1 MNGANDVD
9 HAVDRVVGR
18 YRARTGSSCAS
29 NAATVELVSPY
40 AARDRRAVEKAT
52 HQSLHAPH
60 SIIARPS
67 SPPVLQTQYS
77 STSFFLL
84 AFPRG
89 FLSAATVAGLDDS
102 AASTAATS
110 LDCAFARA
118 MSLSKCSASS
128 ARCDLFRVRVG
139 LAAVAEL
146 SAGASGRI
154 CGVSLE
160 SSMVMDEV

>member
-1 MNGANDVD
+1 MSSVALWYEITLVHG
-9 HAVDRVVGR
+9 RVQ
-18 YRARTGSSCAS
+18 SLSCVS
-29 NAATVELVSPY
+29 DAATVEFVSSY
-40 AARDRRAVEKAT
+40 AVRDRRMVEKAT
-52 HQSLHAPH
+52 HQSLHTPH

-77 STSFFLL
+77 STSFFFLG
-84 AFPRG
+84 FPRD
-89 FLSAATVAGLDDS
+89 FLGAAAVAALDDS

-139 LAAVAEL
+139 LAAVVEL
-146 SAGASGRI
+146 SAGVSDEMR
-154 CGVSLE
+154 GVSLE
-160 SSMVMDEV
+160 SSMVMDG